1 MSRKTSL
8 LLSPFFLA
16 LFLFLSAPALAEH
29 KGFEKENRDKKYEFF
44 GRDGHI
50 YDFTTEYALHS
61 IPSSYGRL
69 VSVQRSPFNPK
80 ERELWFEAN
89 DGTVR
94 RVILV
99 PIKKRKPPFMMY
111 QEVIRIERD

>member
-1 MSRKTSL
+1 MSRKIST
-8 LLSPFFLA
+8 LLSSFVLG
-16 LFLFLSAPALAEH
+16 LFLFLSTSGLAEH
-29 KGFEKENRDKKYEFF
+29 EGFDKENRDKVYEFY
-44 GRDGHI
+44 GRDGHV
-50 YDFTTEYALHS
+50 YDTSIEYVVRT

-94 RVILV
+94 RVVLV
-99 PIKKRKPPFMMY
+99 PIKKRKPPYMIY
-111 QEVIRIERD
+111 QEVIRFERD